1 MSPSTHDASRST
13 DPLPESGFW
22 AERLC
27 DAGLAFFALWTLS
40 SHAVVF
46 AGGSLRTLLA
56 VFVAVVFAY
65 GGLRR
70 ILRRRLRPRDAA
82 PATPT
87 PNPWALP
94 PRLRWLLLGVGFVPA
109 LLFSDADRF
118 VVLWLAVAAVLAAGL
133 AICWTRPS
141 PAADGAPPEPAAVS
155 PLESRGLFALG
166 LAAAALALVAHAANL
181 DDAFYVSL
189 SVQAV
194 EEPGAPLL
202 DGDPMHGVDGLPL
215 YIPIYRVH
223 SLETLVAAVAY
234 LTGVPPLPIFHLLLA
249 PLGAFLVPIAHAV
262 LLRRLLPRHWLAAT
276 AVLVAVLA
284 APVETVRWYGALA
297 LFRSWQGKSL
307 FLAVAT
313 PLLYAAALRFA
324 AHPTRRRWLGLAA
337 AQVAAVGLT
346 STAFFAAPV
355 AAGLGLV
362 AGLKHSPS
370 SLRTLLLGVLGSGY
384 LVGLG
389 LALKGSVV
397 ASVNPPP
404 ELSPQERIHEVFTLI
419 VSADNPLLWTVVF
432 AAVAASWV
440 AAPAGLARRFALV
453 VPLGAWMV
461 FINPY
466 LGGWVM
472 AHVTHRQHWR
482 SMWTLP
488 VPLLVTLLL
497 LAPLLW
503 HRRPE
508 TLRLR
513 VGLSLGLTALFLAF
527 VPATYGPSRAA
538 GVEIK
543 APGLKVTPAFDG
555 ARAITRAFEP
565 GDLVAATPEVNAW
578 LPTFIDR
585 VRPLSVRFYLR
596 RMGPLL
602 GEDELRRRDFLP
614 RLLVG
619 DTDWAGAPNALRSE
633 LDAAP
638 DIVGVALPASRQR
651 DAYREV
657 LGASGFERLPSA
669 EAAALDLDLWRRAV
683 SADDAASTD
692 ASQSAGSS

>member
-1 MSPSTHDASRST
+1 MSPSAPDAT
-13 DPLPESGFW
+13 DAPPPTQSHREAAFW

-27 DAGLAFFALWTLS
+27 DAALTFFALWTLS

-46 AGGSLRTLLA
+46 AGGSLRTLLG
-56 VFVAVVFAY
+56 VFAAVAVAF

-70 ILRRRLRPRDAA
+70 WSRRSAA
-82 PATPT
+82 TSHDPAMTT
-87 PNPWALP
+87 NSPNPWALS
-94 PRLRWLLLGVGFVPA
+94 PRLRWLLLGAGILPA
-109 LLFSDADRF
+109 LLLADADRF
-118 VVLWLAVAAVLAAGL
+118 VTLWLAVAAALVCGL
-133 AICWTRPS
+133 AICWIRPATPTDS
-141 PAADGAPPEPAAVS
+141 PPPVPAATRRQS
-155 PLESRGLFALG
+155 WGLFALG
-166 LAAAALALVAHAANL
+166 VLTAALSLVAHAPNL

-194 EEPGAPLL
+194 EHSADPLL
-202 DGDPMHGVDGLPL
+202 DGDPMHGVEGLPL

-223 SLETLVAAVAY
+223 SLETLVAAIAF
-234 LTGVPPLPIFHLLLA
+234 LTGLPALFIFHLLLA
-249 PLGAFLVPIAHAV
+249 PIGAFLVPIAHAV
-262 LLRRLLPRHWLAAT
+262 LLRRLLPRHWLLAT

-313 PLLYAAALRFA
+313 PLLYAGALRFA
-324 AHPTRRRWLGLAA
+324 KHPTWRAWLGLAS
-337 AQVAAVGLT
+337 AQIAAVGLT

-355 AAGLGLV
+355 AVGLGLL
-362 AGLKHSPS
+362 AGLKHSLS
-370 SLRTLLLGVLGSGY
+370 SLRTLVLGVLSSGY
-384 LVGLG
+384 LVALG
-389 LALKGSVV
+389 LSLKGSVV

-404 ELSPQERIHEVFTLI
+404 ELSAQERILEVFTLI
-419 VSADNPLLWTVVF
+419 VSADNQRLWAVVF
-432 AAVAASWV
+432 AAVGAAWV
-440 AAPAGLARRFALV
+440 AAPAGLARRFALL
-453 VPLGAWMV
+453 VPFGAWMV
-461 FINPY
+461 FVNPY

-513 VGLSLGLTALFLAF
+513 IGLSLALTVLFLAF

-538 GVEIK
+538 GVEVK
-543 APGLKVTPAFDG
+543 APTLKVPPAYDD
-555 ARAITRAFEP
+555 ARAVTRAFAP
-565 GDLVAATPEVNAW
+565 GELVAATPEVNNW
-578 LPTFIDR
+578 LPTFPGR
-585 VRPLSVRFYLR
+585 VRPLAVRFYLR
-596 RMGPLL
+596 RMGPIL
-602 GEDELRRRDFLP
+602 GDEELRRRDFIP

-619 DTDWAGAPNALRSE
+619 DTDWVGAPKALRRE
-633 LDAAP
+633 LDAFP
-638 DIVGVALPASRQR
+638 EIVGVALPASRQR

-657 LGASGFERLPSA
+657 LGSLGFERLPSA
-669 EAAALDLDLWRRAV
+669 EADALDLDLWR
-683 SADDAASTD
+683 
-692 ASQSAGSS
+692 

>member
-1 MSPSTHDASRST
+1 MGSHPNDAPQPTASRRET
-13 DPLPESGFW
+13 VFW

-27 DAGLAFFALWTLS
+27 DAGLTSFALWTLS

-46 AGGSLRTLLA
+46 AGGSLRALLA
-56 VFVAVVFAY
+56 VFVAVGLAFC
-65 GGLRR
+65 GLRHVAE
-70 ILRRRLRPRDAA
+70 RRVPRRDAA
-82 PATPT
+82 PRPPAS
-87 PNPWALP
+87 WALST
-94 PRLRWLLLGVGFVPA
+94 RARWLLLGAGVLPA
-109 LLFSDADRF
+109 LLLADADRF
-118 VVLWLAVAAVLAAGL
+118 IALWLAVAGVLAVGL
-133 AICWTRPS
+133 AICWTRPAPS
-141 PAADGAPPEPAAVS
+141 GDTAPPEPAGATRV
-155 PLESRGLFALG
+155 ESWGLFALG
-166 LAAAALALVAHAANL
+166 LAAAVLALLAHGPNL

-194 EEPGAPLL
+194 DNPDAPLL
-202 DGDPMHGVDGLPL
+202 SGDPMHGVDGLPL

-223 SLETLVAAVAY
+223 SLEMLVAAVAH
-234 LTGVPPLPIFHLLLA
+234 LTGLPPLSIFHLLLA

-262 LLRRLLPRHWLAAT
+262 LLRRLLPRHWLVAT

-324 AHPTRRRWLGLAA
+324 EKPTWRRWLGLAG

-355 AAGLGLV
+355 AAGLGLL
-362 AGLKHSPS
+362 AGLRHSPS
-370 SLRTLLLGVLGSGY
+370 NLRTLALGVLSSAY

-404 ELSPQERIHEVFTLI
+404 ELSAQERILEVFTLI
-419 VSADNPLLWTVVF
+419 VSADNPLLWAMVF
-432 AAVAASWV
+432 AAVAAGWV
-440 AAPAGLARRFALV
+440 AAPAGLARRFALL
-453 VPLGAWMV
+453 VPFGAWMV

-488 VPLLVTLLL
+488 VPLLITLLL

-508 TLRLR
+508 TRRLR
-513 VGLSLGLTALFLAF
+513 VCLSLAATALFLFF
-527 VPATYGPSRAA
+527 VPASYGPSRAA

-543 APGLKVTPAFDG
+543 APGLKVTPAYGD
-555 ARAITRAFEP
+555 ARAITGAFEP
-565 GDLVAATPEVNAW
+565 GDLIAATPEVNAW
-578 LPTFIDR
+578 LPTFTDR

-596 RMGPLL
+596 RMGPIL

-619 DTDWAGAPNALRSE
+619 DTDWIGAPKALRRE

-651 DAYREV
+651 DAYRGV
-657 LGASGFERLPSA
+657 LGSLGFERVPSPEA
-669 EAAALDLDLWRRAV
+669 EALDLDLWRRAA
-683 SADDAASTD
+683 SAADAASTD
-692 ASQSAGSS
+692 DSQSAGSS